1 MMIYQAIQQLIDRAI
16 KIQLIEQ
23 EDAIYTRNKILAL
36 LRLDDFVVEAPAP
49 GPKKAISELLE
60 ELIEYACMH
69 KVIEEV
75 LDEKEILA
83 SVIMDVLCVQT
94 VRYQYSIL

>member
-36 LRLDDFVVEAPAP
+36 LLFR
-49 GPKKAISELLE
+49 
-60 ELIEYACMH
+60 
-69 KVIEEV
+69 
-75 LDEKEILA
+75 
-83 SVIMDVLCVQT
+83 
-94 VRYQYSIL
+94 

>member
-36 LRLDDFVVEAPAP
+36 LRLDDFVVEAPGSWACKESNFEP
-49 GPKKAISELLE
+49 VGRVNRICL
-60 ELIEYACMH
+60 YA
-69 KVIEEV
+69 
-75 LDEKEILA
+75 
-83 SVIMDVLCVQT
+83 
-94 VRYQYSIL
+94 